1 MIRNLNLKSL
11 QSDRTGQRVPG
22 EFMRFVES
30 WSLPT
35 GLVVKG
41 FDSEYVGAVK
51 IHGRSIDD
59 ILNIPD
65 RTPVPTDLG
74 NIVQYNPE
82 YPPRNSFD
90 RITVAN
96 ARGKVLYD
104 SAISANKKTNKKPVD
119 ATARSSL
126 V

>member
-1 MIRNLNLKSL
+1 
-11 QSDRTGQRVPG
+11 
-22 EFMRFVES
+22 MRFVES